1 MQPLVIE
8 VAVNGGTTKARNP
21 NVPRAP
27 HEVAADAL
35 ACMEAG
41 AQIIH
46 THLDDFSLGGKEA
59 ADIYAEAYRAIL
71 KERPDAVLYPTM
83 GRGETGPERTSH
95 VDYLAQAGLL
105 RMTYLDPGSLNFGAT
120 GPDGGL
126 GNFRWLY
133 RNSFSDIEHI
143 LVQCEKYRLVP
154 SMAIYEPSFLRA
166 AILYHRAGKMPRGFL
181 KFYFSGQKSYMD
193 DGEFLLFGLA
203 PTQKG
208 LDAYLEML
216 DGTDLVWA
224 TAVIGGDANA
234 FGMTQLAIERGGH
247 VRIGL
252 EDYGGPRSPSNLDL
266 LNEAIDIARHCGR
279 PLASMDEATKILGL
293 QR

>member
-8 VAVNGGTTKARNP
+8 MAVNGGTAKARNP

-27 HEVAADAL
+27 QEVAADAL
-35 ACMEAG
+35 ACMDKG
-41 AQIIH
+41 AQVIH

-59 ADIYAEAYRAIL
+59 ADIYAKAYAAIL
-71 KERPDAVLYPTM
+71 KARPNAILYPTM

-95 VDYLAQAGLL
+95 VDFLAEAGLL

-126 GNFRWLY
+126 GAFKWLY
-133 RNSFSDIEHI
+133 RNTFGDIEHI
-143 LVQCEKYRLVP
+143 LAQCQKHRLVP

-166 AILYHRAGKMPRGFL
+166 ALVYHRAGKMPQGFL
-181 KFYFSGQKSYMD
+181 KFYFSGQQRYTD
-193 DGEFLLFGLA
+193 DGEFLLFGLS
-203 PTQKG
+203 PTTKG
-208 LDAYLEML
+208 LEAYLEML
-216 DGTDLVWA
+216 GDCDLPWA
-224 TAVIGGDANA
+224 TAVIGGDANG
-234 FGMTQLAIERGGH
+234 FGMTRLAIERGGH

-252 EDYGGPRSPSNLDL
+252 EDYGGSRSPSNLEL
-266 LNEAIDIARHCGR
+266 LDEVINIAQQCGR
-279 PLASMDEATKILGL
+279 PLATMEEAAKILGL